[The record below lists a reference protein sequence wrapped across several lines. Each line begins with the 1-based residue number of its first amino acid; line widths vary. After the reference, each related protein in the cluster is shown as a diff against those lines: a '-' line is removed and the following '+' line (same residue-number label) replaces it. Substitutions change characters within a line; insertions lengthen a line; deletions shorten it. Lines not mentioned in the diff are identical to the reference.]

1 MAVSWS
7 RALAGPR
14 LAAFS
19 LCPHGFGDLLRRHR
33 VLLTLVLLLGCA
45 VLIYLACEWFVNAVE
60 WLGVRMAVGSA
71 AVGTVLAAAGTAL
84 PESVVTLVAVLFGSQ
99 ETGADVGVGAA
110 LGGPLVVGSLA
121 YAVVGVVLLTNRRA
135 VHRSAGNLVVAA
147 ERVGAA
153 GAPTGSS
160 RGGGAAAAGGPTD
173 AETAQLAELDTR
185 SLARDQ
191 TWFLV
196 SFALAAGLGLVAFT
210 VKPWLGWVFFGVYAV
225 YCWRQVRAG
234 GEAHSAEDLE
244 PLKAQPRRERPS
256 TTAVV
261 VQVVV
266 SLAVIFAASQVFV
279 GQLEA
284 LAPQL
289 GLSASLVALLLA
301 PVATEL
307 PEMLNALIWVRKGKV
322 SLALGNLAGS
332 MVIQATIPTGLGL
345 AFTSWHVQGPLLLA
359 AVATLLCV
367 GYLLVLFATRRVTAV
382 RLAVASSAYAAFA
395 AGLAL
400 TV

>member
-1 MAVSWS
+1 M
-7 RALAGPR
+7 
-14 LAAFS
+14 
-19 LCPHGFGDLLRRHR
+19 
-33 VLLTLVLLLGCA
+33 LLTLVLLLACA

-99 ETGADVGVGAA
+99 ESGADVGVGAA

-121 YAVVGVVLLTNRRA
+121 YAVVGVVLLTNRRSVRRTARLSA
-135 VHRSAGNLVVAA
+135 VAQP
-147 ERVGAA
+147 VGAA
-153 GAPTGSS
+153 AAGGHGQGGQSS
-160 RGGGAAAAGGPTD
+160 AAAGGPTD
-173 AETAQLAELDTR
+173 AEAAQLAALDTR

-196 SFALAAGLGLVAFT
+196 CFAAAAGLGLVAFA
-210 VKPWLGWVFFGVYAV
+210 VKPWLGWVFFGAYAV

-234 GEAHSAEDLE
+234 GDAHSAEDLE

-266 SLAVIFAASQVFV
+266 SLVVIFGASQVFV
-279 GQLEA
+279 GQLES

-289 GLSASLVALLLA
+289 GLPASLVALLLA
-301 PVATEL
+301 PIATEL

-345 AFTSWHVQGPLLLA
+345 AFTGWQVQGPLLVA
-359 AVATLLCV
+359 AVATLVCV
-367 GYLLVLFATRRVTAV
+367 SYLLVLFATRRVTAV
-382 RLAVASSAYAAFA
+382 RLAAAATAYAAFA
-395 AGLAL
+395 VGLAVTL
-400 TV
+400 

>member
-1 MAVSWS
+1 M
-7 RALAGPR
+7 
-14 LAAFS
+14 
-19 LCPHGFGDLLRRHR
+19 
-33 VLLTLVLLLGCA
+33 LTLVLLLGCA

-71 AVGTVLAAAGTAL
+71 VVGTVLAAAGTAL
-84 PESVVTLVAVLFGSQ
+84 PESVVTLVAVLFGSP

-121 YAVVGVVLLTNRRA
+121 YAVVGVVLLGNRRGA
-135 VHRSAGNLVVAA
+135 RRGAARAAAA
-147 ERVGAA
+147 ERVSAAVAASGVAA
-153 GAPTGSS
+153 GRRPSTGGS
-160 RGGGAAAAGGPTD
+160 TD
-173 AETAQLAELDTR
+173 AEAAQLAAVDTR

-191 TWFLV
+191 AWFLV
-196 SFALAAGLGLVAFT
+196 SFAAAASLGLVAFA
-210 VKPWLGWVFFGVYAV
+210 VKPWLGWLLFGAYAV
-225 YCWRQVRAG
+225 YCWRQVRSG
-234 GEAHSAEDLE
+234 GDAHSAEDLE

-261 VQVVV
+261 AQVVV

-301 PVATEL
+301 PIATEL
-307 PEMLNALIWVRKGKV
+307 PEVLNALIWVRQGKAF
-322 SLALGNLAGS
+322 LALGNLAGS

-345 AFTSWHVQGPLLLA
+345 AFTSWHVEGPLLLA
-359 AVATLLCV
+359 VVATLAVV

-382 RLAVASSAYAAFA
+382 RLAAASSAYAAFA
-395 AGLAL
+395 VGLAV
-400 TV
+400 TTA

>member
-1 MAVSWS
+1 
-7 RALAGPR
+7 
-14 LAAFS
+14 
-19 LCPHGFGDLLRRHR
+19 
-33 VLLTLVLLLGCA
+33 
-45 VLIYLACEWFVNAVE
+45 
-60 WLGVRMAVGSA
+60 MAVGSA

-99 ETGADVGVGAA
+99 ESGADVGVGAA

-121 YAVVGVVLLTNRRA
+121 YAVVGVVLLANRRA
-135 VHRSAGNLVVAA
+135 VHRSAGSRVVAA

-160 RGGGAAAAGGPTD
+160 RSGGALAAGGPTD
-173 AETAQLAELDTR
+173 AESAQLAELDTR

-196 SFALAAGLGLVAFT
+196 SFALAAGLGLVAFA

-225 YCWRQVRAG
+225 YCWRQVRASG
-234 GEAHSAEDLE
+234 DAHSAEDLE

-261 VQVVV
+261 TQVVV

-301 PVATEL
+301 PVATGAAGDAQRADL
-307 PEMLNALIWVRKGKV
+307 GPQGQGVARAGQPGGLDGHPGDHPHGPGPGLHQ
-322 SLALGNLAGS
+322 LARAG
-332 MVIQATIPTGLGL
+332 T
-345 AFTSWHVQGPLLLA
+345 A
-359 AVATLLCV
+359 AA
-367 GYLLVLFATRRVTAV
+367 GGGRHPAV
-382 RLAVASSAYAAFA
+382 RGLPAGAVRHPPGDRGAPGGGVLRLRGLA